1 MNFQAVRTFCLA
13 FLLAFFYRAYSF
25 FWRFRHVHLPQ
36 CANDGSSVVYAHWH
50 GDELLLIGSCIGKGM
65 AIMASRSRDGELMKR
80 IAILL
85 GYRVV
90 RGSSTRRGAEGLKSL
105 ISLVIKERCSA
116 SLAVDGPRGPIYRVK
131 PGILKLA
138 QQTESWLV
146 PGAASCSSRFVFK
159 KAWNQCYLPLPFSK
173 CVIVYGEPIKVPKH
187 LSDEEFDRWCL
198 KLECSLKQIKVEAE
212 AYFDRRPDT
221 RLDVSIS
228 TGVYRQGL

>member
-1 MNFQAVRTFCLA
+1 
-13 FLLAFFYRAYSF
+13 
-25 FWRFRHVHLPQ
+25 
-36 CANDGSSVVYAHWH
+36 
-50 GDELLLIGSCIGKGM
+50 
-65 AIMASRSRDGELMKR
+65 MASQSRDGELMKR

-105 ISLVIKERCSA
+105 IDLVIKDCCPA
-116 SLAVDGPRGPIYRVK
+116 SLAVDGPRGPIYQVK

-159 KAWNQCYLPLPFSK
+159 KTWNQCYLPLPFSK
-173 CVIVYGEPIKVPKH
+173 CVVVYGEPIKIPKD
-187 LSDEEFDRWCL
+187 LSDEEFEMSCL
-198 KLECSLKQIKVEAE
+198 KLECSLKRIKVEAE
-212 AYFDRRPDT
+212 AYFDRMPDP

-228 TGVYRQGL
+228 TGV